1 MMAINA
7 SELIADSFARMAK
20 VDKGELTERAALE
33 ERLQIVKDATKKD
46 LRFTRYTAGGVVAD
60 VRCKVTGEFLSGM
73 VETEGGERKVKHGN
87 QTIIYRRVMNA
98 YMADTKHLLIE
109 FDDESAHTTLVS
121 TSVINMLKGG
131 SHDEQIA
138 LLEYLYMSDIDQ
150 WIDEESRG
158 LGRVNSK
165 LLAHRVP
172 IGWKEEAF

>member
-1 MMAINA
+1 MKAL
-7 SELIADSFARMAK
+7 ELIADSFVRIAR
-20 VDKGELTERAALE
+20 VDKGEMTEREALE
-33 ERLQIVKDATKKD
+33 ERLNIVKDRTKKD
-46 LRFTRYTAGGVVAD
+46 LRFTRYTAGGGVAD

-73 VETEGGERKVKHGN
+73 VETEGGERKVRHGN

-121 TSVINMLKGG
+121 KTVINMLKGA
-131 SHDEQIA
+131 SRDEQID
-138 LLEYLYMSDIDQ
+138 LLEYLYMSDVDQ

-158 LGRVNSK
+158 LGQVNSK

-172 IGWKEEAF
+172 AGWKEEAF